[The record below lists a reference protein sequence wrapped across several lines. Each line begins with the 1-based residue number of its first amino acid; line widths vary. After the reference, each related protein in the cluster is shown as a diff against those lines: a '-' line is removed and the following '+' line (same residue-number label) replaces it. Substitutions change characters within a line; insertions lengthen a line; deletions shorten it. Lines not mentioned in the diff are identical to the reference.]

1 MISQI
6 DLALLPAPT
15 VVEPLAFETIFAT
28 IKVDVIAK
36 YPECAAALA
45 LESEPITKLVEVF
58 AYRELMLRARINDA
72 ARSVMLAY
80 ATSTDLDHL
89 AALVGVLRLDG
100 ETDARLRSRT
110 QLSLEGFST
119 AGPVRSYVFHALSA
133 SNQVRDVYV
142 HSPLPGDVRVV
153 VLAEPSVQNP
163 DGVAGADLLAVVQAT
178 LSADDVRPLCD
189 NVSVSSASVLD
200 YTISATLTCL
210 PGPDVTVVQAAA
222 LTAVRAYA
230 QTQFRLGYDI
240 AVSGLHAAL
249 HQPGVVRVDLLQ
261 PSTSIAVAVDQAAL
275 CTGFSVTIAGV
286 GV

>member
-28 IKVDVIAK
+28 IKADVIAK
-36 YPECAAALA
+36 YPDCAATLA

-89 AALVGVLRLDG
+89 AALVGVLRLNG
-100 ETDARLRSRT
+100 ETDTRLRSRT

-153 VLAEPSVQNP
+153 LLAEPSVQHP
-163 DGVAGADLLAVVQAT
+163 FGIPGPELLAVVQAA
-178 LSADDVRPLCD
+178 LSADDIRPLCD

-210 PGPDVTVVQAAA
+210 PGPDVTLVQAAA
-222 LTAVRAYA
+222 LAAVQAYA
-230 QTQFRLGYDI
+230 QAQFRLGYDI
-240 AVSGLHAAL
+240 TVSGLHAAL
-249 HQPGVVRVDLLQ
+249 HQPGVTRVDLLQ
-261 PSTSIAVAVDQAAL
+261 PDASIAVAVDQAAR
-275 CTGFSVTIAGV
+275 CTGFSVAIAGV